1 MDGGARDLW
10 RPETLRA
17 LIGALDRL
25 RASSLA
31 EEARLAAPLARVAP
45 AHRESARNLAHYLA
59 LRRVDLRELQEALA
73 HIGLSS
79 LGRSEAHVLATL
91 ERVLAVLRRL
101 CGEAWTPST
110 PPVGIRHGSARL
122 ARNAEALFG
131 APPPGR
137 DVRVMVTLPDE
148 AAHDAALVERLVGA
162 GMDVARIN
170 GAHGEPADWLAMARH
185 VRAAAAACGRT
196 VRIAFDLA
204 GPKLRTGPL
213 PPGPAVLKLRPQ
225 RDRLGRVL
233 APARVA
239 LVPDAEPAVAS
250 ALATTDVPQVRV
262 DAEWWAALR
271 EGDAIDLVDARGAD
285 RHWTVAHRDGAVVLA
300 ESTHTTYLAPGVRLL
315 HVGRR
320 GGVHTTGLGPLPQLP
335 GAITLDVGARLRVC
349 SEAAAA
355 AAHAAG
361 TGALVVGCTLPEVF
375 AQVRAGERVWFDD
388 GRIGGVI
395 ERADGEGFDLLVTRT
410 REGGALLRADKGIN
424 LPDSRLSLPALTAK
438 DRSDLGVVLPFA
450 DIVALSFAQCANDV
464 EALRA
469 ALAERGAADR
479 AVVLKIETRRG
490 FEHLPE
496 LLLAAMAQPAAGVMI
511 ARGDLAVECGWERL
525 AEVQEEILWAA
536 EAAHLPVIWAT
547 QVLEGLAKGGQPSRA
562 EITDAAMG
570 VRAECV
576 MLNKGPHIVEAIAA
590 LDDIL
595 RRMQAHQTKKRTL
608 LRALQ
613 AWSTAAPT
621 DDGSPVGA
629 AVVRRDESHP
639 VRQAMA
645 SSSD

>member
-1 MDGGARDLW
+1 MDDGVRDLW
-10 RPETLRA
+10 RPDALRA
-17 LIGALDRL
+17 LIGALDHL
-25 RASSLA
+25 RHAALA
-31 EEARLAAPLARVAP
+31 EETRLSPQLRHVAP
-45 AHRESARNLAHYLA
+45 AHHDSARNLAHYLA

-91 ERVLAVLRRL
+91 ERVLAVLHRL
-101 CGEAWTPST
+101 GGHAWMPST
-110 PPVGIRHGSARL
+110 PPVGIRHGRERL
-122 ARNAEALFG
+122 VRHAEALFG
-131 APPPGR
+131 PPPPGR
-137 DVRVMVTLPDE
+137 EVRIMVTLPDE
-148 AAHDAALVERLVGA
+148 ATRDAELVARLVGA

-185 VRAAAAACGRT
+185 VRAAAEAAGRA

-239 LVPDAEPAVAS
+239 LLPDAAPAPATAS
-250 ALATTDVPQVRV
+250 TDAPRVQV
-262 DAEWWAALR
+262 DTDWWAALR

-285 RHWTVAHRDGAVVLA
+285 RHWSVVHRDDDVVIA

-320 GGVHTTGLGPLPQLP
+320 GGVHTTGLGALPQLP
-335 GAITLDVGARLRVC
+335 GAIALDVGQRLRVC

-355 AAHAAG
+355 VAHAAG
-361 TGALVVGCTLPEVF
+361 AGALVVGCTLPEVF

-395 ERADGEGFDLLVTRT
+395 EHADGDGFDVLVTRS

-424 LPDSRLSLPALTAK
+424 LPDSRLQLPALTAK
-438 DRSDLGVVLPFA
+438 DRSDLGVALAFA
-450 DIVALSFAQCANDV
+450 DIVALSFAQSADDV
-464 EALRA
+464 DTLRA
-469 ALAERGAADR
+469 ELAARGAADR
-479 AVVLKIETRRG
+479 PIVLKIETRRG
-490 FEHLPE
+490 FEQLPE

-576 MLNKGPHIVEAIAA
+576 MLNKGPHVVEAIAA

-608 LRALQ
+608 LRALT
-613 AWSTAAPT
+613 AWAPHDAGEHERAA
-621 DDGSPVGA
+621 
-629 AVVRRDESHP
+629 
-639 VRQAMA
+639 
-645 SSSD
+645 

>member
-1 MDGGARDLW
+1 MDDGARDLW
-10 RPETLRA
+10 RPGALRA
-17 LIGALDRL
+17 LIGVLEDL
-25 RASSLA
+25 RTSALA
-31 EEARLAAPLARVAP
+31 EEERLAPQLRRVAP
-45 AHRESARNLAHYLA
+45 AHHASARNLAHYLA

-73 HIGLSS
+73 QVGLSS

-91 ERVLAVLRRL
+91 ERVLAVLHRL
-101 CGEAWTPST
+101 CGEPWTPST
-110 PPVGIRHGSARL
+110 PPVGIRHGRARL
-122 ARNAEALFG
+122 ARNANALFG
-131 APPPGR
+131 EPPPGR
-137 DVRVMVTLPDE
+137 DVRIMVTLPDE
-148 AAHDAALVERLVGA
+148 AARDAALAERLVGA

-185 VRAAAAACGRT
+185 VRAAAAARGRP

-225 RDRLGRVL
+225 RDRLGRVI
-233 APARVA
+233 APARVE
-239 LVPDAEPAVAS
+239 LVPDTAPVA
-250 ALATTDVPQVRV
+250 AADVPRVQV
-262 DAEWWAALR
+262 DADWWAALR
-271 EGDAIDLVDARGAD
+271 EGDAIDLVDARGAE
-285 RHWTVAHRDGAVVLA
+285 RHWTVVRRGDAAVLA
-300 ESTHTTYLAPGVRLL
+300 ESAHTTYLAPGVRLL

-320 GGVHTTGLGPLPQLP
+320 GGVHTTGLGPLPQRP
-335 GAITLDVGARLRVC
+335 GAIALDVGARLRVC
-349 SEAAAA
+349 SEAAAT

-361 TGALVVGCTLPEVF
+361 DGALVVGCTLPEVF

-395 ERADGEGFDLLVTRT
+395 ERADADGFDVRVTRT
-410 REGGALLRADKGIN
+410 PEGGALLRADKGLN
-424 LPDSRLSLPALTAK
+424 LPESRLRLPALTAK
-438 DRSDLGVVLPFA
+438 DRTDLGVVLPFA
-450 DIVALSFAQCANDV
+450 DLVALPFAQGAGDV
-464 EALRA
+464 DALRA
-469 ALAERGAADR
+469 ALAGHGAADR
-479 AVVLKIETRRG
+479 PIVLKIETRRG

-547 QVLEGLAKGGQPSRA
+547 QVLESLAKAGQPSRA

-576 MLNKGPHIVEAIAA
+576 MLNKGPHVVEAIAA

-595 RRMQAHQTKKRTL
+595 RRMQAHQAKKRTL
-608 LRALQ
+608 LRALR
-613 AWSTAAPT
+613 AWAPH
-621 DDGSPVGA
+621 DA
-629 AVVRRDESHP
+629 DEREALS
-639 VRQAMA
+639 
-645 SSSD
+645 